1 MPKPGRQGLA
11 AAALESVNEVAA
23 AEFAA
28 KPFLKAA
35 DAQIIPLAAYSFR
48 LLSRRLVA
56 ARLRMR

>member
-35 DAQIIPLAAYSFR
+35 DAQFPSPLTRSAFSLADSWQR
-48 LLSRRLVA
+48 A
-56 ARLRMR
+56 

>member
-35 DAQIIPLAAYSFR
+35 DAQIIPSPLTRSAFSLADSWQRA
-48 LLSRRLVA
+48 
-56 ARLRMR
+56 